1 MFSNSTV
8 NGSTTPELFT
18 IAITSFVSTL
28 PASCPINFCGGFSII
43 YGFVLFNPE
52 TEIAVIVSDI
62 IKKSGIARPTFY
74 RHYKSKDDV
83 ILQFLENCFA
93 PTEGEPPHEAHEY
106 ANKGYIYLMSL
117 SLENYVR
124 HGAALKII
132 LNSEAEYLVFQYI
145 KKWESHVLDL
155 YKNTLTPQE
164 YIYLRYTVLFSIA
177 GSAQIICDWIKND
190 MPIPAERLIEWI
202 REKDKAVVC

>member
-1 MFSNSTV
+1 MAGKTKAHEEQIKNSRACIV
-8 NGSTTPELFT
+8 EALLSLMKK
-18 IAITSFVSTL
+18 ISYS
-28 PASCPINFCGGFSII
+28 
-43 YGFVLFNPE
+43 
-52 TEIAVIVSDI
+52 EIFVSDI

-74 RHYKSKDDV
+74 RHYESKDDV

-93 PTEGEPPHEAHEY
+93 PTGGEPPHVD
-106 ANKGYIYLMSL
+106 ANKGYLYLMSL
-117 SLENYVR
+117 PLKQYAR

-164 YIYLRYTVLFSIA
+164 YIYQRYTVLFSIS
-177 GSAQIICDWIKND
+177 GSTQIICDWIKND
-190 MPIPAERLIEWI
+190 MSIPAERLIEWL
-202 REKDKAVVC
+202 REKDRALANTPTSSISNFA

>member
-1 MFSNSTV
+1 MAGKTKAHDEQIKNSRSCIVEALFSLMKNISY
-8 NGSTTPELFT
+8 SKIF
-18 IAITSFVSTL
+18 
-28 PASCPINFCGGFSII
+28 
-43 YGFVLFNPE
+43 
-52 TEIAVIVSDI
+52 VSDI

-74 RHYKSKDDV
+74 RHYKSKDDI

-93 PTEGEPPHEAHEY
+93 PTKVEPPHEAHEY
-106 ANKGYIYLMSL
+106 ANKGYLYLMSL

-164 YIYLRYTVLFSIA
+164 YIYLKYTVLFSIA

-202 REKDKAVVC
+202 REKDRALVNTPAINIPVGPV

>member
-1 MFSNSTV
+1 MAGKTKAHDKQIGRSRACIVEALFS
-8 NGSTTPELFT
+8 LMKK
-18 IAITSFVSTL
+18 
-28 PASCPINFCGGFSII
+28 FSYSKI
-43 YGFVLFNPE
+43 F
-52 TEIAVIVSDI
+52 VSDI

-74 RHYKSKDDV
+74 RHYRSKDDI

-93 PTEGEPPHEAHEY
+93 PTKSEPPHVD
-106 ANKGYIYLMSL
+106 ANKGYLYLMSL
-117 SLENYVR
+117 PLKQYIR

-132 LNSEAEYLVFQYI
+132 LNSEAEYLVFQHI

-164 YIYLRYTVLFSIA
+164 YISLKYTVLFSMA
-177 GSAQIICDWIKND
+177 GSTQIILDWIRND

-202 REKDKAVVC
+202 REKDRALADNHASNI